1 MCLNLGHNF
10 SLTMRKQFSV
20 MAIILHLDDVMKSR
34 GITVTA
40 LAEKVGITR
49 VNMSNLKTGNV
60 KAIRFSTLEKICET
74 LECQPAD
81 IMEYV
86 PNNSD

>member
-1 MCLNLGHNF
+1 MCLNLEHNF

-49 VNMSNLKTGNV
+49 ANMSNLKTGNV

>member
-1 MCLNLGHNF
+1 
-10 SLTMRKQFSV
+10 MRKQFSV

-49 VNMSNLKTGNV
+49 ANMSNLKTGNV

-86 PNNSD
+86 PNDSD